1 MIKSKIIFAWMLS
14 AGIIKPMN
22 EKINDRE
29 MYLLYVI
36 DHKKEKLDAY
46 EHVFEEEIIEY
57 IETGNFEYES
67 NFNLEKEK

>member
-14 AGIIKPMN
+14 PGIIKPMN

-46 EHVFEEEIIEY
+46 EHVF
-57 IETGNFEYES
+57 
-67 NFNLEKEK
+67 